1 MVIMAFLKVVPNI
14 GAGSHVCTVL
24 VGTYVK
30 IKTVFLLDIASPLPY
45 PQLNKN
51 KLSLLPL
58 CMFCGSN
65 GMTQS
70 ECLRR

>member
-30 IKTVFLLDIASPLPY
+30 IKTVFLLDIASPLHTP
-45 PQLNKN
+45 
-51 KLSLLPL
+51 S
-58 CMFCGSN
+58 
-65 GMTQS
+65 
-70 ECLRR
+70 